1 MTFKTLTGSMKFYYQ
16 SRNKDCPVT
25 KQPAVAMMLE
35 GCLRNAAKGREK
47 VKKATVLEEDE
58 VKQVLK
64 KAFWGNDRDKELQKW
79 RTATRLY
86 TYFIT
91 LCRFDCYSKLTRDS
105 FEFNEDYL
113 TIYFK
118 SAKNDQ
124 HYNGS
129 TSILQ
134 YTHDELCPKLIYS
147 TYFKMMKIT
156 EPDDK
161 LNCKLGLNG
170 KTARTKTLFS
180 YTSSLKDTKDLL
192 TEHGFT
198 GVSEKSFKA
207 SGVSALLDKKT
218 SLSDVQVILIAL
230 PFPFYSDSKF
240 PKSRFM
246 EDGKPHKQCYIIMI
260 LQSQEGKKSRM
271 FYLPNNLISRYGN
284 IHYNNSLHQQF

>member
-1 MTFKTLTGSMKFYYQ
+1 MKFYYQ
-16 SRNKDCPVT
+16 SRNEDCPVT

-170 KTARTKTLFS
+170 KTARTKTLLS

-192 TEHGFT
+192 TEHGFD
-198 GVSEKSFKA
+198 GASEKSFKA

-218 SLSDVQVILIAL
+218 SLSDVQVYGRWKAPQTVLH
-230 PFPFYSDSKF
+230 YYDSSV
-240 PKSRFM
+240 SRRK
-246 EDGKPHKQCYIIMI
+246 E
-260 LQSQEGKKSRM
+260 
-271 FYLPNNLISRYGN
+271 ISN
-284 IHYNNSLHQQF
+284 VLLTK